1 MCTTYLEMSRIS
13 SKLFAHL
20 SKLLVM
26 NSKDAM
32 YLLLTMNSKDVMYLL
47 TRDMTLLTRYEH
59 VN

>member
-1 MCTTYLEMSRIS
+1 MSRIS